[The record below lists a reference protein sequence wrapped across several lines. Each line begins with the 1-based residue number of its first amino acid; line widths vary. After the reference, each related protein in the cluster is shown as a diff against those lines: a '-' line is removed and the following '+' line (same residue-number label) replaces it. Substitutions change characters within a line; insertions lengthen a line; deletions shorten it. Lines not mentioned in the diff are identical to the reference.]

1 MKTVLNNVKY
11 RQGAINIILDRLT
24 PLQDI
29 VKDNSTNIT
38 NNYNI
43 SQISKRKSKFKTS
56 LIDNNTENLKS
67 IKNDIENYYKLKDI
81 IIFDILKTNIPEKM
95 DNNSPEFIIISKD
108 LNKTF

>member
-1 MKTVLNNVKY
+1 MDIIKILNIENDIDDINSNIKGLPNMKTTLDDIKY

-43 SQISKRKSKFKTS
+43 S
-56 LIDNNTENLKS
+56 
-67 IKNDIENYYKLKDI
+67 
-81 IIFDILKTNIPEKM
+81 
-95 DNNSPEFIIISKD
+95 
-108 LNKTF
+108 

>member
-1 MKTVLNNVKY
+1 MKTTLDDIKY

-43 SQISKRKSKFKTS
+43 S
-56 LIDNNTENLKS
+56 
-67 IKNDIENYYKLKDI
+67 
-81 IIFDILKTNIPEKM
+81 
-95 DNNSPEFIIISKD
+95 
-108 LNKTF
+108 